1 MIEFKTED
9 REKVMIL
16 ITSII
21 AFEKLNEETT
31 LIVLNHGVEYV
42 VKSTFSEIK
51 NLMLDFYEVS
61 ESDGRS
67 EVIEEVEDLSYMSQ
81 TYTEEEIA
89 TYSDK

>member
-9 REKVMIL
+9 RERVMIL
-16 ITSII
+16 IPNII

-51 NLMLDFYEVS
+51 NIMLDFYEVT
-61 ESDGRS
+61 ESDARS
-67 EVIEEVEDLSYMSQ
+67 EVTEDVEDLSYMSE

>member
-42 VKSTFSEIK
+42 VKSTFSEVK
-51 NLMLDFYEVS
+51 NLMLDFYEVNNG
-61 ESDGRS
+61 EELS
-67 EVIEEVEDLSYMSQ
+67 EVDDEVEDPSYMSQ

-89 TYSDK
+89 TYSNK